1 MTNEKLRVI
10 PLGGTSDIGR
20 NMALIEYG
28 EDMIIVDVGLMFPE
42 EEMLGVD
49 LVLPNFTY
57 VRENAHR
64 LRGIFLTH
72 GHEDHIGGVPY
83 LLRDVMAPI
92 YGARLTLELLEV
104 KLREERMLNECVLE
118 VVRPGDVVPAG
129 VFEVEFFQVAHSIP
143 DSCGLIIST
152 PLGTIVHTGDFKID
166 HTPVMDQHTDLTR
179 LGEVG
184 AEGCLLLMA
193 DSTYADQE
201 GYTQSEQ
208 LVGVALASVI
218 QKAPG
223 RVIIATFASQ
233 ISRVQQIVEGA
244 SAAGRKVFVTGR
256 SMVNNVAMAREIGYV
271 QAPEGLFVG
280 VDEMRRLADDELVII
295 TTGSQGEP
303 TSGLT
308 RMANGE
314 HRHITIKK
322 GDTVVL
328 SATPIPGN
336 ETAVARN
343 LDNLFRG
350 GADVVYYNRMANVHV
365 RGHAS
370 REELKII
377 HSIVQPEYFV
387 PIQGEYRHLVAHARL
402 AETMGIAEGNAFVLT
417 DGDVLEID
425 EDSAAVVDRVPAGY
439 VYVDGA
445 RIGDID
451 HQTMRDRQHLSTDGF
466 VVVIVPVDRETSEV
480 AGEIEVLSRGFIDP
494 EISGDLL
501 EECKQVVAEAL
512 GGQVA
517 HLADITAV
525 NTRVRDATARFLYD
539 KTRRRPMVLPV
550 TVEV

>member
-1 MTNEKLRVI
+1 
-10 PLGGTSDIGR
+10 
-20 NMALIEYG
+20 MAVLEYG
-28 EDMIIVDVGLMFPE
+28 EDMIIIDVGLMFPE

-49 LVLPNFTY
+49 LVLPNFSY
-57 VRENAHR
+57 VRDNADR

-83 LLRDVMAPI
+83 LLRDVKAPI

-104 KLREERMLNECVLE
+104 KLREERMLNECVLQ
-118 VVRPGDVVPAG
+118 VVQPGDVIPAG
-129 VFEVEFFQVAHSIP
+129 VFDVEFFQVAHSIP
-143 DSCGLIIST
+143 DSCGMIIST
-152 PLGTIVHTGDFKID
+152 PMGTVVHTGDFKID
-166 HTPVMDQHTDLTR
+166 HTPVMDQYTDLTR

-184 AEGCLLLMA
+184 AAGCLLLMA
-193 DSTYADQE
+193 DSTYADHE

-244 SAAGRKVFVTGR
+244 AAAGRKVFVTGR
-256 SMVNNVAMAREIGYV
+256 SMVNNVTMAREIGYV
-271 QAPEGLFVG
+271 QAPDGIFVG
-280 VDEMRRLADDELVII
+280 VEEMRKLPDNQLVII

-314 HRHITIKK
+314 HRNITIQK

-343 LDNLFRG
+343 LDNLFRN

-370 REELKII
+370 REELKVI
-377 HSIVQPEYFV
+377 HAILQPEYFV

-402 AETMGIAEGNAFVLT
+402 AETMGIEEGHAFVLT
-417 DGDVLEID
+417 DGDVLEIG
-425 EDSAAVVDRVPAGY
+425 EDDAAVVDRVPSGY

-466 VVVIVPVDRETSEV
+466 VVVIVPVDRETSKV
-480 AGEIEVLSRGFIDP
+480 AGEIEVLTRGFVDP
-494 EISGDLL
+494 EVSVEIV
-501 EECKQVVAEAL
+501 EECKRLAEETL
-512 GGQVA
+512 NTGIE
-517 HLADITAV
+517 HMADIRGV
-525 NTRVRDATARFLYD
+525 NTRVRDAIAKFLYD
-539 KTRRRPMVLPV
+539 RTRRRPMVLPV

>member
-1 MTNEKLRVI
+1 MTSDKLRVI

-20 NMALIEYG
+20 NMAVLEYG
-28 EDMIIVDVGLMFPE
+28 DDMIIIDVGLMFPE

-57 VRENAHR
+57 VRENADR

-83 LLRDVMAPI
+83 LLRDVKAPI
-92 YGARLTLELLEV
+92 YGARLTLELLEM

-118 VVRPGDVVPAG
+118 VVKPGDVIPAG
-129 VFEVEFFQVAHSIP
+129 VFDVEFFQVAHSIP
-143 DSCGLIIST
+143 DSCGMIITT
-152 PLGTIVHTGDFKID
+152 PLGTVVHTGDFKID
-166 HTPVMDQHTDLTR
+166 HTPVMDQYTDLTR
-179 LGEVG
+179 LGEIG
-184 AEGCLLLMA
+184 ASGCLLLMC
-193 DSTYADQE
+193 DSTYADHD
-201 GYTQSEQ
+201 GYTPSEQ
-208 LVGVALASVI
+208 LVGDALASVI
-218 QKAPG
+218 HKAPG

-233 ISRVQQIVEGA
+233 ISRIQQIVDGA
-244 SAAGRKVFVTGR
+244 VAANRKVFVTGR
-256 SMVNNVAMAREIGYV
+256 SMVNNVTMAREIGYV
-271 QAPEGLFVG
+271 KAPDGLFVG
-280 VDEMRRLADDELVII
+280 VDEMRKLPDSHLVII

-314 HRHITIKK
+314 HRNITIQK

-343 LDNLFRG
+343 LDNLFRN

-365 RGHAS
+365 HGHAS
-370 REELKII
+370 REELKVI
-377 HSIVQPEYFV
+377 HSLLQPEYFV

-402 AETMGIAEGNAFVLT
+402 AEMLGIEEGKAFILT
-417 DGDVLEID
+417 DGDVLEIG

-466 VVVIVPVDRETSEV
+466 VVVIVPVDRTTSKV
-480 AGEIEVLSRGFIDP
+480 AGEIEVLTRGFIDP
-494 EISGDLL
+494 EVSAEMV
-501 EECKQVVAEAL
+501 EECKRLAIATLEAS
-512 GGQVA
+512 GE
-517 HLADITAV
+517 HMADIRAV
-525 NTRVRDATARFLYD
+525 NTRVRDAIAKYLYD
-539 KTRRRPMVLPV
+539 RTRRRPMVLPV